1 MRLRVIIELTQRVI
15 GVGTTPAA
23 FHEHHR
29 NRRHPRLHRPGG
41 QLSRKRSQQALRHRR
56 QFKGRFHRALKRA
69 ALAGLLVPDP
79 VRVDLLALPRMLRF
93 PRSLLTSTLMFT

>member
-1 MRLRVIIELTQRVI
+1 MIAGLHQRVTS
-15 GVGTTPAA
+15 VVTTPAA

-29 NRRHPRLHRPGG
+29 SLRHLRLNRRGG
-41 QLSRKRSQQALRHRR
+41 QLSQKRSLQALRHQR

-79 VRVDLLALPRMLRF
+79 VRVDLLVLPCMLHL
-93 PRSLLTSTLMFT
+93 PKGLLPNILIFT